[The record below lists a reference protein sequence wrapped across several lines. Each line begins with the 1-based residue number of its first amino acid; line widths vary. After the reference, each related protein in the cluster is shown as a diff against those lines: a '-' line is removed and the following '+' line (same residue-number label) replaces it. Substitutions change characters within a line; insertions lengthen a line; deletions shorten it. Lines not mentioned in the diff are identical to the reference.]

1 MPESVPVVPE
11 FSRPLALDSLGD
23 QEVETSI
30 SATPEERRRLAERL
44 GLISLERLDAV
55 LWLRRPTGSDLVR
68 VHGRYEA
75 ELTQA
80 CVVTLESL
88 RVRLARRFSV
98 VYDLA
103 EAAGRETTAIEVAIE
118 AAVEI
123 DVEQEDPPEA
133 VGPEGL
139 DLGETVVQQLAV
151 AIDPYPRA
159 AGAELGRTKWS
170 AGAEPKIQKASP
182 FQALEAL
189 KDRK

>member
-1 MPESVPVVPE
+1 MPESVPEVPE

-23 QEVETSI
+23 LEVEKSI

-55 LWLRRPTGSDLVR
+55 VWVRRPRDSGLVR
-68 VHGRYEA
+68 LHGRYEA

-80 CVVTLESL
+80 CVVTLEPL
-88 RVRLARRFSV
+88 RARLARFFSV
-98 VYDLA
+98 AYDLA
-103 EAAGRETTAIEVAIE
+103 EAAGQETTAIEVAIE

-159 AGAELGRTKWS
+159 AGADLGRATWP
-170 AGAEPKIQKASP
+170 AGTEPETRKASP
-182 FQALEAL
+182 FQVLEAL
-189 KDRK
+189 KDRE

>member
-1 MPESVPVVPE
+1 MPETVPEGPE

-30 SATPEERRRLAERL
+30 SATPEERQRLAERL

-55 LWLRRPTGSDLVR
+55 LWLRRPTGSGLVR

-80 CVVTLESL
+80 CVVTLEPL
-88 RVRLARRFSV
+88 RARLARLFSV

-103 EAAGRETTAIEVAIE
+103 EAAGRETTAVEV
-118 AAVEI
+118 AVEI
-123 DVEQEDPPEA
+123 DMEQEDPPEA

-159 AGAELGRTKWS
+159 AGADLGGVKWP
-170 AGAEPKIQKASP
+170 AGAKPETRKASP
-182 FQALEAL
+182 FQVLKAL